1 MPRFAIKRLPLNL
14 SCSTEPASKA
24 MCIRP
29 ELGEFEVEADS
40 MEDARLEAAPRV
52 PADVPHMICPW
63 NESHQKFTR
72 APSASRGNDFVHT
85 AILYR
90 YYGKDF
96 EEFEGRCQKDL
107 PKAGQFLNKDDAKAD
122 YLSHEAIADKKLE
135 KALEHLK
142 AIEALGVVIDHR
154 IEGDS
159 HGIDDNGTHLEV
171 VQGPYV
177 FTRKCEL

>member
-29 ELGEFEVEADS
+29 ELGEFELEADS

-72 APSASRGNDFVHT
+72 APSSSRGNDFVHT

-90 YYGKDF
+90 CYGNGF
-96 EEFEGRCQKDL
+96 EEFVARCQKDS
-107 PKAGQFLNKDDAKAD
+107 PQSGRFLSKDDAKAD
-122 YLSHEAIADKKLE
+122 YLAHKSIADKKLE
-135 KALEHLK
+135 QAFEHLS
-142 AIEALGVVIDHR
+142 AIEALGVVIDHSV
-154 IEGDS
+154 EGDT
-159 HGIDDNGTHLEV
+159 HGLVDNGTYLELE
-171 VQGPYV
+171 QGPYV
-177 FTRKCEL
+177 FTRKCKL